1 MCIQSHSPIN
11 CQWNTFK
18 HNYIVILVLAIL
30 PLALGATAPSEFYW
44 SYPFT
49 VYYIF
54 AIINAEALVVSQNIF
69 LQPSW

>member
-1 MCIQSHSPIN
+1 MCIQRHSPID

-44 SYPFT
+44 SYPFS

-54 AIINAEALVVSQNIF
+54 AIINAEPLVVCQKII
-69 LQPSW
+69 LQTSL